1 MIEFFGLD
9 SSLMEWKFHEE
20 KGFLC
25 LYRPVKFCLEN
36 DKGKTRKAHS
46 DDYDQGEMCKPS
58 TQGTLTVALSFF
70 RITVALSFANG
81 VTKF

>member
-25 LYRPVKFCLEN
+25 LYKPVKFCLEN
-36 DKGKTRKAHS
+36 TKGTTRKVHS

-58 TQGTLTVALSFF
+58 TARNINSCAF
-70 RITVALSFANG
+70 IG